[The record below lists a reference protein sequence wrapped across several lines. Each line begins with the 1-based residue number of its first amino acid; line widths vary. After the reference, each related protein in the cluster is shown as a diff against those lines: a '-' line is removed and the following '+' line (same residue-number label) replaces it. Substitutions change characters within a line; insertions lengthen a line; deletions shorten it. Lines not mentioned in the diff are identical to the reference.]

1 MEPIIQILN
10 PFRFSRPLKLA
21 LLISILLSFSSYYKY
36 LLVYI
41 LQLLDFYLNKN
52 YVFLLSNG
60 IIVFIFKSSGL
71 IGKSSLKET
80 ALRVPA
86 PVMKTN
92 HNEQNQPEFAE
103 LKSEKK
109 TPIVETSEEAKEMEK
124 GSFTSEGEEKVI
136 SIVGDEDEEQ
146 GKEFW
151 FVKEYGEDDEEEGE
165 LGSMSTEELN
175 EKCEDFIRRMK
186 ATINSESNFMQR
198 EIMIGF

>member
-86 PVMKTN
+86 PLMKTN

-124 GSFTSEGEEKVI
+124 GSFTPEGEEKVI
-136 SIVGDEDEEQ
+136 SIVGDEDEEL
-146 GKEFW
+146 W
-151 FVKEYGEDDEEEGE
+151 FVKEYGEDDEEGE

-186 ATINSESNFMQR
+186 ATINSESNLMQR

>member
-21 LLISILLSFSSYYKY
+21 LLIFILLSISSYYKY

-80 ALRVPA
+80 DLRVPV
-86 PVMKTN
+86 PLMKTN

-109 TPIVETSEEAKEMEK
+109 TPIVETTSEEAKEMEK
-124 GSFTSEGEEKVI
+124 GSLTPKGEEKVM

-146 GKEFW
+146 GKELW
-151 FVKEYGEDDEEEGE
+151 FVKEYDEDDEEEGE
-165 LGSMSTEELN
+165 LGLMSTEELN

-198 EIMIGF
+198 